1 MTVRGAGVWGC
12 CHPYGRTHHCRFTTS
27 VFERVTMGVVSSV
40 ATLLVVL
47 FCCWHFMLQRYLFCR
62 CRFLFTCTF
71 GIHIRTARSCGPA
84 GLYVLY
90 LWSVTVILCY
100 WLVRHFIDV
109 QFSVFVF
116 ETCVPA
122 SIQMTLRQHQPEG
135 LSIVLPLLCVVV
147 LHFAYSICGKSAM
160 GAHVFFFFQLIQLN
174 TWWSWSQWV
183 SVHHF
188 QLQLHLHQRHC
199 HCQLYRCALYAVN
212 CMDGYSTLYSWSC
225 SLLVC
230 FHL

>member
-1 MTVRGAGVWGC
+1 
-12 CHPYGRTHHCRFTTS
+12 
-27 VFERVTMGVVSSV
+27 MGVVSSV
-40 ATLLVVL
+40 ALLVVL
-47 FCCWHFMLQRYLFCR
+47 FCCWHFMLQRYLFCRCR

-135 LSIVLPLLCVVV
+135 LSIVLPPPSFGVLCCCCFTFCIF
-147 LHFAYSICGKSAM
+147 HMRKKRNGCTR
-160 GAHVFFFFQLIQLN
+160 FF
-174 TWWSWSQWV
+174 SS
-183 SVHHF
+183 
-188 QLQLHLHQRHC
+188 
-199 HCQLYRCALYAVN
+199 Y
-212 CMDGYSTLYSWSC
+212 
-225 SLLVC
+225 
-230 FHL
+230 

>member
-1 MTVRGAGVWGC
+1 
-12 CHPYGRTHHCRFTTS
+12 
-27 VFERVTMGVVSSV
+27 
-40 ATLLVVL
+40 
-47 FCCWHFMLQRYLFCR
+47 MLQRYLFCRCR

-160 GAHVFFFFQLIQLN
+160 GAHGFFASNWFNSIRDGRGASGCLSTISSSGSICTN
-174 TWWSWSQWV
+174 AIAIV
-183 SVHHF
+183 S
-188 QLQLHLHQRHC
+188 C
-199 HCQLYRCALYAVN
+199 IDALYMLLTVWMVIPPFTHGAALCWFVFI
-212 CMDGYSTLYSWSC
+212 C
-225 SLLVC
+225 SL
-230 FHL
+230 

>member
-1 MTVRGAGVWGC
+1 
-12 CHPYGRTHHCRFTTS
+12 
-27 VFERVTMGVVSSV
+27 MGVFSSV
-40 ATLLVVL
+40 ALLVVL
-47 FCCWHFMLQRYLFCR
+47 FCCWHFMLQRYLFCRCR

-116 ETCVPA
+116 ETCVPS

-135 LSIVLPLLCVVV
+135 LSIVLPPSFLWCFVLLFYI
-147 LHFAYSICGKSAM
+147 LHIPYAEKAQWV
-160 GAHVFFFFQLIQLN
+160 HRFFFFQLIQLN
-174 TWWSWSQWV
+174 T
-183 SVHHF
+183 
-188 QLQLHLHQRHC
+188 
-199 HCQLYRCALYAVN
+199 
-212 CMDGYSTLYSWSC
+212 
-225 SLLVC
+225 
-230 FHL
+230 